1 MFADTV
7 KSEELLTLAPEDIN
21 RRLFWEESPLVTFE
35 TTPKFA
41 CTCSPERFDG
51 IVRSLGEKEAMAI
64 VDETGG
70 IDISCRFCGSKKH
83 YDAVDVKAL
92 FAHADGPHEA

>member
-1 MFADTV
+1 MM
-7 KSEELLTLAPEDIN
+7 L
-21 RRLFWEESPLVTFE
+21 RY
-35 TTPKFA
+35 
-41 CTCSPERFDG
+41 
-51 IVRSLGEKEAMAI
+51 SLGEKEAMAI

-92 FAHADGPHEA
+92 FANADGPHEA